1 MVSHVNI
8 NSITSRCRL
17 DELSH
22 FLTLNNIDI
31 ICLSETKLDDDV
43 HPSLFTLDDFHDPMT
58 RHRDRNGGG
67 VAVYIRNNIAAK
79 RLSNLETEGLEWI
92 WCLVKI
98 KSVTIIICTIYMPP
112 NLSSNQYSTFL
123 EKLSESVS
131 LAQLYSP
138 DNIIILGDLNAGNTF
153 LDNEFVNHSPIT
165 SYELN
170 LHDELSTLN
179 LKQLIKEPTRYTS
192 FNSVANLRDLLI
204 VSDDS
209 MINDSGVLPCFSNI
223 DHLPIYASLKIDR
236 PPTLR
241 YTKQLWDYRHMDPD
255 KLTRLLMDTDWDTL
269 LDTDLD
275 EATDNFTNALMTAAK
290 ASIPVR
296 TICKKANDKPW
307 FNSELKRHIRK
318 RDRLFKIAKK
328 RNTDND
334 WERWRRQRNLTT
346 ETNRRLKDGHIQTQ
360 VGKLLETKKDP
371 HSYHKILKD
380 VIGRKSNSSIP
391 PLIGQDGTPYTD
403 DADKATILNR
413 HFAAQTRLDVQDK
426 PTPYINPCD
435 PSVPPLAGVRVTESE
450 VLNILNRLDI
460 NKSSGLD
467 KIPAKLLKMCA
478 IIIANPLSKL
488 FNKSLQLGKFPSP
501 WKKACVTPIFK
512 KKGSNS
518 DPTNYR
524 PISLLPNLSKI
535 LEKLVFNKVYEHISN
550 NFLLSEKQS
559 GYRPGHSTQI
569 QLLYLTHHLY
579 SALSNHKDF
588 TAIFLDISKYFD
600 KIWHKG
606 LIYKC
611 ENQYNISG
619 SLLEWLKSYLEDRSQ
634 IVRVGNSFSSPELIH
649 SGCPQGSVLG
659 PLLAIMYLN
668 DLSSKTQN
676 DALFYADDTSLY
688 FSHHH
693 DAKQE
698 KQSVQNDLNAIKQ
711 YGDDWAITF
720 NAKKTT
726 QLTFTNKHDTP
737 DLALTFDRQDIPT
750 ATSHKHL
757 GLTLSTDLHFHEH
770 AKTIIRTVNTL
781 LMPIYPVARFLSRQT
796 LEKIYMTYIR
806 PHFDYCDF
814 IYDGNLTLTD
824 AKRLQTLQNRCA
836 RLVTGALFR
845 SPTTSLL
852 NDLGWERLETRRLIH
867 KILFFHRL
875 YYHNPPLPTYLTD
888 ILTGTRHDNT
898 GLRLR
903 NESNVSVPQTSL
915 ISFQRSYFPS
925 TIRQWNLLPLTLRNS
940 TSRTDFARQVWQR
953 FGAPEPPPIHSFGTK
968 IGNTL
973 QTRLRIGHSTL
984 NAHLFQICHKDAPSP
999 ACTCGHP
1006 NEDTTH
1012 FILWCPL
1019 HDYHR
1024 QTLLREMKLIIPD
1037 FDKFSAKNKIS
1048 TLLEGKNANRLQQ
1061 MKIADIF
1068 QEFITH
1074 TRRFNSSH

>member
-1 MVSHVNI
+1 
-8 NSITSRCRL
+8 
-17 DELSH
+17 
-22 FLTLNNIDI
+22 
-31 ICLSETKLDDDV
+31 
-43 HPSLFTLDDFHDPMT
+43 
-58 RHRDRNGGG
+58 
-67 VAVYIRNNIAAK
+67 
-79 RLSNLETEGLEWI
+79 
-92 WCLVKI
+92 
-98 KSVTIIICTIYMPP
+98 MPP

-123 EKLSESVS
+123 EKLNESVC

-153 LDNEFVNHSPIT
+153 LDKKYTNHSPFT
-165 SYELN
+165 PYELN

-179 LKQLIKEPTRYTS
+179 LKQLITEPTRYTPS
-192 FNSVANLRDLLI
+192 SNGVANLRDLLI
-204 VSDDS
+204 VSNDS
-209 MINDSGVLPCFSNI
+209 MINGSGVLPCFSNI

-241 YTKQLWDYRHMDPD
+241 YTKQLWDYRRMDPD

-269 LDTDLD
+269 LNTDLD
-275 EATDNFTNALMTAAK
+275 EATNNFTYALMTAAR

-296 TICKKANDKPW
+296 TTSIKANDKPW
-307 FNSELKRHIRK
+307 FTSELKRQIRK

-334 WERWRRQRNLTT
+334 WDRWRRQRNLTT
-346 ETNRRLKDGHIQTQ
+346 ETNRRLKETHIQTQ
-360 VGKLLETKKDP
+360 VEKLLLNKKDP
-371 HSYHKILKD
+371 YSYHKILKEI
-380 VIGRKSNSSIP
+380 IGRKSNESIP
-391 PLIGQDGTPYTD
+391 PLIGQDGIPYTD
-403 DADKATILNR
+403 DTDKATILNR
-413 HFAAQTRLDVQDK
+413 HFATQTRLDIQDK
-426 PTPYINPCD
+426 PTPPIIP
-435 PSVPPLAGVRVTESE
+435 PESSVPPLAGVQVTESE
-450 VLNILNRLDI
+450 VLKILNKLDI

-467 KIPAKLLKMCA
+467 KVPAKLLKMCA
-478 IIIANPLSKL
+478 IIIASPLSKL

-524 PISLLPNLSKI
+524 PISLLPILSKI
-535 LEKLVFNKVYEHISN
+535 LEKLVFNKMYEHISN
-550 NFLLSEKQS
+550 NFLLTEKQS

-579 SALSNHKDF
+579 STLDNNQNF

-606 LIYKC
+606 LLEKC
-611 ENQYNISG
+611 KIQYNISG
-619 SLLEWLKSYLEDRSQ
+619 SLLEWLTSYLEDRSQ
-634 IVRVGNSFSSPELIH
+634 IVKVGNSLSPPELIH

-688 FSHHH
+688 FPHYH
-693 DAKQE
+693 DGQPE
-698 KQSVQNDLNAIKQ
+698 KQSIQNDLNAIKQ

-720 NAKKTT
+720 NAQKTT
-726 QLTFTNKHDTP
+726 QLTFTNKHDNP
-737 DLALTFDRQDIPT
+737 DFLLTFDRQDIPI

-770 AKTIIRTVNTL
+770 TKTIIRTVNAML
-781 LMPIYPVARFLSRQT
+781 GPVYPVARFLSRQT
-796 LEKIYMTYIR
+796 LEKIYTTYIR

-845 SPTTSLL
+845 SSTTSLL

-875 YYHNPPLPTYLTD
+875 YYNNPPLPTYLTD

-903 NESNVSVPQTSL
+903 NESDISVPPTNLVSYH
-915 ISFQRSYFPS
+915 RSYFPS
-925 TIRQWNLLPLTLRNS
+925 TIRQWNLLPLTLRN
-940 TSRTDFARQVWQR
+940 TISRTDFARQVWQR
-953 FGAPEPPPIHSFGTK
+953 FGAPEPPPIHSCGTK
-968 IGNTL
+968 LGNTL
-973 QTRLRIGHSTL
+973 HTRLRIGHSIL
-984 NAHLFQICHKDAPSP
+984 NAHRFQICHKDTPSP
-999 ACTCGHP
+999 ACSCGHP
-1006 NEDTTH
+1006 NEDTNH

-1019 HDYHR
+1019 HDHHR
-1024 QTLLREMKLIIPD
+1024 DILFREMKLIKPD
-1037 FDKFSAKNKIS
+1037 FDQLSVKNKIS
-1048 TLLEGKNANRLQQ
+1048 TLLQGKNANESQQ
-1061 MKIADIF
+1061 AIIADIF
-1068 QEFITH
+1068 QTFIIR